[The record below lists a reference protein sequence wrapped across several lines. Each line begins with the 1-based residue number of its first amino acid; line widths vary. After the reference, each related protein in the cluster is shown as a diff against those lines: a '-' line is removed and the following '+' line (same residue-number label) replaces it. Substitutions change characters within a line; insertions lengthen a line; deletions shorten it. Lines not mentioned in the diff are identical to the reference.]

1 MLYSIRCLQGA
12 ILCVFQWHTREHVL
26 QRCDRPPIGLIA
38 RALDPASAGI
48 LETNS

>member
-12 ILCVFQWHTREHVL
+12 ILCVFRWHTRKHVL
-26 QRCDRPPIGLIA
+26 QRSDRPVLRLIA
-38 RALDPASAGI
+38 RALDPAIADT